1 VLALLVVA
9 AVALRW
15 PQASAGPDYAVP
27 AAELATAR
35 AQLDGLEVRGRAP
48 LTGYERAEFGDGWAD
63 LDADG
68 CSTRDDVLRRD
79 LTQVELDGC
88 RVGSGLL
95 HDPYGGQDVAFSR
108 QNASDVQIDHV
119 VALADAWQ
127 KGAQTWTAARRL
139 DFAND
144 LLNLLAVSGTLNQA
158 KGAGDAATW
167 LPPARSYRCPYVI
180 RQIAVKSRY
189 GLRVTAAERD
199 AMSRELGRCRTVR
212 TPGAGA

>member
-1 VLALLVVA
+1 
-9 AVALRW
+9 
-15 PQASAGPDYAVP
+15 
-27 AAELATAR
+27 
-35 AQLDGLEVRGRAP
+35 
-48 LTGYERAEFGDGWAD
+48 
-63 LDADG
+63 
-68 CSTRDDVLRRD
+68 
-79 LTQVELDGC
+79 
-88 RVGSGLL
+88 
-95 HDPYGGQDVAFSR
+95 
-108 QNASDVQIDHV
+108 VQIDHV